1 MDRRMEP
8 ASGLQMSKMKM
19 LSISLNKYYGNVRG
33 LKNDDVEISITMLVI
48 VELWATIAIPSLSA
62 LHNVSI

>member
-1 MDRRMEP
+1 ME
-8 ASGLQMSKMKM
+8 LKM

-62 LHNVSI
+62 LHNISI